1 LFKTIIIFLITISLN
16 AIQINIKPFE
26 ANFTQTVTNINKK
39 SISYK
44 GNIYFNNDKNVLWKY
59 LTPTIKNIYITKNKL
74 IIEEPNLE
82 QAIYTT
88 IDDKLNLT
96 KLLNNVTKISNNIYQ
111 TTVNDIKYTMIIDTN
126 KIKQI
131 NYKDP
136 LDNLIK
142 IDFFNIQNNPK
153 FSKNLFIF
161 KPQNNYDIIY
171 K

>member
-1 LFKTIIIFLITISLN
+1 LFKTIIIFLITINLN

-74 IIEEPNLE
+74 IIEEPDLE

-111 TTVNDIKYTMIIDTN
+111 TTVNDI
-126 KIKQI
+126 
-131 NYKDP
+131 
-136 LDNLIK
+136 
-142 IDFFNIQNNPK
+142 NIQW
-153 FSKNLFIF
+153 
-161 KPQNNYDIIY
+161 
-171 K
+171 